1 MEVFKVN
8 SCTED
13 GIDLVSEKQM
23 ESLFER
29 IKDSADIMIKWTE
42 TVPETDRLEAYE
54 ANRSKILLT
63 ESLMAR
69 IKDGRFSL
77 TSTREVEEN

>member
-1 MEVFKVN
+1 MDVFKVN

-23 ESLFER
+23 ESLFEK
-29 IKDSADIMIKWTE
+29 IKDAADIMIKWTE
-42 TVPETDRLEAYE
+42 TIPEIDSMDEYE
-54 ANRSKILLT
+54 ANRSKIRLT
-63 ESLMAR
+63 GSLMDR

-77 TSTREVEEN
+77 TSTKEVEE

>member
-29 IKDSADIMIKWTE
+29 IKDSAYIMIKWTE
-42 TVPETDRLEAYE
+42 TIAETDTEDEYKAS
-54 ANRSKILLT
+54 RSKILLT
-63 ESLMAR
+63 DSLMDR
-69 IKDGRFSL
+69 IKDGRFNL
-77 TSTREVEEN
+77 TSTKQVEEN